1 MGRFRFRRLSRLP
14 SGCCGKCRR
23 MNGLAMTDK
32 KNKEFGARRKLT
44 DDELDQLR
52 RLAGLL
58 NLDQVADYFA
68 ISRDNF
74 SLMRKEDPEILEI
87 YNSGR
92 STTIGK
98 VAQTLVQKALEG
110 DTQSLM
116 FYLKTQGRWT
126 EKLDVEVKGEVTL
139 ASALREMAK
148 TKVIDGD
155 ASEVGQIEEQPT
167 QKALYDQRVKDDGS
181 YTAATM
187 DADAATDR
195 LLKGAKQSVANRRKK
210 AARRA
215 QADDT

>member
-1 MGRFRFRRLSRLP
+1 
-14 SGCCGKCRR
+14 
-23 MNGLAMTDK
+23 MTEK
-32 KNKEFGARRKLT
+32 TNKEFGARRKLT

-58 NLDQVADYFA
+58 NVDQVADYFA

-74 SLMRKEDPEILEI
+74 EKMRKEDPEIMEI
-87 YNSGR
+87 YRQGR
-92 STTIGK
+92 SNTIGR
-98 VAQTLVQKALEG
+98 VAQTLVQKALDG
-110 DTQSLM
+110 DAQSLM

-139 ASALREMAK
+139 ASALREMAQ

-155 ASEVGQIEEQPT
+155 ASEVGRLDEQPKR
-167 QKALYDQRVKDDGS
+167 KALFDQKVKDDGS
-181 YTAATM
+181 YTPATM
-187 DADAATDR
+187 DAEAATDR

>member
-1 MGRFRFRRLSRLP
+1 
-14 SGCCGKCRR
+14 
-23 MNGLAMTDK
+23 MTERK
-32 KNKEFGARRKLT
+32 HKEFGARRKLT

-58 NLDQVADYFA
+58 NVDQVADYFA

-74 SLMRKEDPEILEI
+74 EKMRADDPEIMEI
-87 YNSGR
+87 YKQGR
-92 STTIGK
+92 AGLVGK

-139 ASALREMAK
+139 ASALREMAQ
-148 TKVIDGD
+148 TRVIDGD
-155 ASEVGQIEEQPT
+155 TSEVGQIEQQPT
-167 QKALYDQRVKDDGS
+167 QKAFYDQRVKDGGS
-181 YTAATM
+181 YTPATM
-187 DADAATDR
+187 DTEAATDR

>member
-1 MGRFRFRRLSRLP
+1 
-14 SGCCGKCRR
+14 
-23 MNGLAMTDK
+23 MTERK
-32 KNKEFGARRKLT
+32 HKEFGARRKLT

-68 ISRDNF
+68 ISLDNF
-74 SLMRKEDPEILEI
+74 EKMRKEDPEIMEI
-87 YNSGR
+87 YRQGR
-92 STTIGK
+92 ASTIGR
-98 VAQTLVQKALEG
+98 VAKTLVQKALEG

-126 EKLDVEVKGEVTL
+126 EKLDVEVKGEVSL
-139 ASALREMAK
+139 ASALREMAQ

-155 ASEVGQIEEQPT
+155 ASEVGRLDGKPT
-167 QKALYDQRVKDDGS
+167 QKALYDQRVSDAGTS
-181 YTAATM
+181 TPATM
-187 DADAATDR
+187 DTEAATDR
-195 LLKGAKQSVANRRKK
+195 LVKGAKQSVANRRKK

>member
-1 MGRFRFRRLSRLP
+1 MT
-14 SGCCGKCRR
+14 GK
-23 MNGLAMTDK
+23 T
-32 KNKEFGARRKLT
+32 NKEFGARRKLT

-58 NLDQVADYFA
+58 NVDQVADYFA

-74 SLMRKEDPEILEI
+74 SLMRKEDPEIMQI

-98 VAQTLVQKALEG
+98 VAQTLVQKALDG

-139 ASALREMAK
+139 ASALREMAQ
-148 TKVIDGD
+148 TRVIDGD
-155 ASEVGQIEEQPT
+155 ASEVGRLDEQPT

-181 YTAATM
+181 YTPATM
-187 DADAATDR
+187 DTEAATDR

-215 QADDT
+215 QAEDS

>member
-1 MGRFRFRRLSRLP
+1 
-14 SGCCGKCRR
+14 
-23 MNGLAMTDK
+23 MTERK
-32 KNKEFGARRKLT
+32 HKEFGARRKLT

-58 NLDQVADYFA
+58 NVDQVADYFA

-74 SLMRKEDPEILEI
+74 EKMRADDPEIMEI
-87 YNSGR
+87 YKQGR
-92 STTIGK
+92 AGLVGK

-139 ASALREMAK
+139 ASALREMAQ
-148 TKVIDGD
+148 TKVIEGD
-155 ASEVGQIEEQPT
+155 ASGVGRLEEQPKR
-167 QKALYDQRVKDDGS
+167 KALFDQKVKDDGS
-181 YTAATM
+181 YTPATM
-187 DADAATDR
+187 DAEAATDR

>member
-1 MGRFRFRRLSRLP
+1 M
-14 SGCCGKCRR
+14 
-23 MNGLAMTDK
+23 
-32 KNKEFGARRKLT
+32 
-44 DDELDQLR
+44 
-52 RLAGLL
+52 L
-58 NLDQVADYFA
+58 NVAQVADYFA

-74 SLMRKEDPEILEI
+74 SLMRKEDPEIMQI

-155 ASEVGQIEEQPT
+155 ASEVGQIEEQPKR
-167 QKALYDQRVKDDGS
+167 KALYNQSVKDDGS

-187 DADAATDR
+187 DTEAATDR

>member
-1 MGRFRFRRLSRLP
+1 MT
-14 SGCCGKCRR
+14 GK
-23 MNGLAMTDK
+23 T
-32 KNKEFGARRKLT
+32 NKEFGARRKLT

-68 ISRDNF
+68 ISQDNF
-74 SLMRKEDPEILEI
+74 EKMRKEDPEIMEI
-87 YNSGR
+87 YRQGR
-92 STTIGK
+92 SNTIGR
-98 VAQTLVQKALEG
+98 VAQTLVQKALDG

-139 ASALREMAK
+139 ASALREMAQ
-148 TKVIDGD
+148 TRVIDGD
-155 ASEVGQIEEQPT
+155 ASEVGQIEERPKR
-167 QKALYDQRVKDDGS
+167 KALFDQKVKDDGS
-181 YTAATM
+181 YTSATM
-187 DADAATDR
+187 NTEAATDR

>member
-1 MGRFRFRRLSRLP
+1 MT
-14 SGCCGKCRR
+14 GK
-23 MNGLAMTDK
+23 T
-32 KNKEFGARRKLT
+32 NKEFGARRKLT

-58 NLDQVADYFA
+58 NVDQVADYFA

-74 SLMRKEDPEILEI
+74 EKMRADDPEIMEI
-87 YNSGR
+87 YKQGR
-92 STTIGK
+92 AGLVGK

-139 ASALREMAK
+139 ASALREMAQ
-148 TKVIDGD
+148 TRVIDGD
-155 ASEVGQIEEQPT
+155 ASEVGQIEQQPKR
-167 QKALYDQRVKDDGS
+167 KALFDQKVKDDGS
-181 YTAATM
+181 YTPATM
-187 DADAATDR
+187 DAEAATDR

>member
-1 MGRFRFRRLSRLP
+1 
-14 SGCCGKCRR
+14 
-23 MNGLAMTDK
+23 MTEK
-32 KNKEFGARRKLT
+32 TNKEFGARRKLT

-68 ISRDNF
+68 ISLDNF
-74 SLMRKEDPEILEI
+74 EKMRKEDPEIMEI
-87 YNSGR
+87 YRQGR
-92 STTIGK
+92 SNTIGR
-98 VAQTLVQKALEG
+98 VAQTLVQKALDG
-110 DTQSLM
+110 DAQSLM
-116 FYLKTQGRWT
+116 FYLTTQGRWT

-139 ASALREMAK
+139 ASALREMAQ

-155 ASEVGQIEEQPT
+155 ASEVGRLDEQPKR
-167 QKALYDQRVKDDGS
+167 KALFDQKVKDDGS
-181 YTAATM
+181 YTPATM
-187 DADAATDR
+187 DAEAATDR

>member
-1 MGRFRFRRLSRLP
+1 
-14 SGCCGKCRR
+14 
-23 MNGLAMTDK
+23 MTERK
-32 KNKEFGARRKLT
+32 HKEFGARRKLT

-68 ISRDNF
+68 ISLDNF
-74 SLMRKEDPEILEI
+74 EKMRKEDPEIMEI
-87 YNSGR
+87 YKQGR
-92 STTIGK
+92 AGLVGK

-139 ASALREMAK
+139 ASALREMAQ
-148 TKVIDGD
+148 TKVIEGD
-155 ASEVGQIEEQPT
+155 ASEVGRLEEQPKR
-167 QKALYDQRVKDDGS
+167 KALFDQKVKDDGS
-181 YTAATM
+181 YTPATM
-187 DADAATDR
+187 DTEAATDR

>member
-1 MGRFRFRRLSRLP
+1 MT
-14 SGCCGKCRR
+14 GK
-23 MNGLAMTDK
+23 T
-32 KNKEFGARRKLT
+32 NKEFGARRKLT

-58 NLDQVADYFA
+58 NVDQVADYFA

-74 SLMRKEDPEILEI
+74 SLMRKEDPEIMQI

-139 ASALREMAK
+139 ASALREMAQ
-148 TKVIDGD
+148 TRVINGD

-181 YTAATM
+181 YTPATM
-187 DADAATDR
+187 DTEAATDR

-215 QADDT
+215 QAEDS

>member
-1 MGRFRFRRLSRLP
+1 
-14 SGCCGKCRR
+14 
-23 MNGLAMTDK
+23 MNGRAMSDK
-32 KNKEFGARRKLT
+32 GNKEFGARRKLT
-44 DDELDQLR
+44 ADEIDQLR

-58 NLDQVADYFA
+58 NVDQVAAYFG
-68 ISRDNF
+68 ISKDNF
-74 SLMRKEDPEILEI
+74 GAMCREDPEIMDV
-87 YNSGR
+87 YQQGR
-92 STTIGK
+92 ARTIGR
-98 VAQTLVQKALEG
+98 VAQTLVQKALDG

-148 TKVIDGD
+148 TKVIDGES
-155 ASEVGQIEEQPT
+155 SEVGQIEEQPKR
-167 QKALYDQRVKDDGS
+167 KAPFIQSVRDDGS
-181 YTAATM
+181 SSPATL
-187 DADAATDR
+187 DTEAATDR

>member
-1 MGRFRFRRLSRLP
+1 
-14 SGCCGKCRR
+14 
-23 MNGLAMTDK
+23 MTVK
-32 KNKEFGARRKLT
+32 TNKEFGARRKLT
-44 DDELDQLR
+44 VEELDQLR

-74 SLMRKEDPEILEI
+74 TVMRKEDPEILEI

-98 VAQTLVQKALEG
+98 VAQTLVQKALDG

-139 ASALREMAK
+139 ASALREMAQ
-148 TKVIDGD
+148 TRVIEGESSDVGRLD
-155 ASEVGQIEEQPT
+155 ASPAPKSIT
-167 QKALYDQRVKDDGS
+167 HQRVAGNGGS
-181 YTAATM
+181 SSATM
-187 DADAATDR
+187 DAETAADR
-195 LLKGAKQSVANRRKK
+195 LVKGAKQSAASRRKH
-210 AARRA
+210 AARREKRK
-215 QADDT
+215 DG

>member
-1 MGRFRFRRLSRLP
+1 
-14 SGCCGKCRR
+14 
-23 MNGLAMTDK
+23 MTERK
-32 KNKEFGARRKLT
+32 HKEFGARRKLT

-58 NLDQVADYFA
+58 NINQVAAYFR
-68 ISRDNF
+68 ISQANF
-74 SLMRKEDPEILEI
+74 DAMCREDPEIMEI
-87 YNSGR
+87 YQEGR
-92 STTIGK
+92 SNTIGR
-98 VAQTLVQKALEG
+98 VAQTLVQKALDG

-139 ASALREMAK
+139 ASALREMAQ

-155 ASEVGQIEEQPT
+155 ASEVGRLEEQPKR
-167 QKALYDQRVKDDGS
+167 KALYDQKVKDDGS
-181 YTAATM
+181 YTPATM
-187 DADAATDR
+187 DTEAATDR

>member
-1 MGRFRFRRLSRLP
+1 M
-14 SGCCGKCRR
+14 CR
-23 MNGLAMTDK
+23 
-32 KNKEFGARRKLT
+32 
-44 DDELDQLR
+44 
-52 RLAGLL
+52 
-58 NLDQVADYFA
+58 
-68 ISRDNF
+68 
-74 SLMRKEDPEILEI
+74 EDPEIM
-87 YNSGR
+87 YVYQQGR
-92 STTIGK
+92 AGTIGR
-98 VAQTLVQKALEG
+98 VAQTLVQKALDG

-155 ASEVGQIEEQPT
+155 SSEVGQIEEQPKR
-167 QKALYDQRVKDDGS
+167 KAPFIQSVRDEGS
-181 YTAATM
+181 SSPATL
-187 DADAATDR
+187 DTEAATDR

>member
-1 MGRFRFRRLSRLP
+1 M
-14 SGCCGKCRR
+14 
-23 MNGLAMTDK
+23 
-32 KNKEFGARRKLT
+32 
-44 DDELDQLR
+44 
-52 RLAGLL
+52 
-58 NLDQVADYFA
+58 
-68 ISRDNF
+68 
-74 SLMRKEDPEILEI
+74 
-87 YNSGR
+87 
-92 STTIGK
+92 
-98 VAQTLVQKALEG
+98 QKALEG

-155 ASEVGQIEEQPT
+155 ASEVGQIEQQPT
-167 QKALYDQRVKDDGS
+167 QKALYDQMVKDDGS

-187 DADAATDR
+187 DTEAATDR

-215 QADDT
+215 QAEDT

>member
-1 MGRFRFRRLSRLP
+1 MT
-14 SGCCGKCRR
+14 GK
-23 MNGLAMTDK
+23 T
-32 KNKEFGARRKLT
+32 NKEFGARRKLT

-58 NLDQVADYFA
+58 NVDQVADYFA

-74 SLMRKEDPEILEI
+74 SLMRKEDPEIMQI

-98 VAQTLVQKALEG
+98 VAQTLVQKALDG

-139 ASALREMAK
+139 ASALREMAQ
-148 TKVIDGD
+148 TRVIDGD
-155 ASEVGQIEEQPT
+155 ASTVGRLDEQPT

-181 YTAATM
+181 YTPATM
-187 DADAATDR
+187 DTEAATDR

-215 QADDT
+215 QAEDS

>member
-1 MGRFRFRRLSRLP
+1 MT
-14 SGCCGKCRR
+14 GK
-23 MNGLAMTDK
+23 T
-32 KNKEFGARRKLT
+32 NKEFGARRKLT

-58 NLDQVADYFA
+58 NVDQVADYFA

-74 SLMRKEDPEILEI
+74 EKMRADDPEIMEI
-87 YNSGR
+87 YKKGR
-92 STTIGK
+92 AGLVGK
-98 VAQTLVQKALEG
+98 VAQTLVQKALDG

-155 ASEVGQIEEQPT
+155 ASEVGQIEEQPKR
-167 QKALYDQRVKDDGS
+167 KALYNQSVKDDGS

-187 DADAATDR
+187 DAETATDR
-195 LLKGAKQSVANRRKK
+195 RLKGAKQSVANRRKK

>member
-1 MGRFRFRRLSRLP
+1 
-14 SGCCGKCRR
+14 
-23 MNGLAMTDK
+23 MTDK

-58 NLDQVADYFA
+58 NVDQVADYFA

-74 SLMRKEDPEILEI
+74 SLMRKEDPEIMQI

-155 ASEVGQIEEQPT
+155 ASEVGQIEEQPKR
-167 QKALYDQRVKDDGS
+167 KALYNQSVKDDGS

-187 DADAATDR
+187 DADDAADR
-195 LLKGAKQSVANRRKK
+195 LLSGAKQSAAMRRRH
-210 AARRA
+210 AAKRGKR
-215 QADDT
+215 

>member
-1 MGRFRFRRLSRLP
+1 
-14 SGCCGKCRR
+14 
-23 MNGLAMTDK
+23 MTVK
-32 KNKEFGARRKLT
+32 TNKEFGARRKLT
-44 DDELDQLR
+44 VEELDQLR

-74 SLMRKEDPEILEI
+74 TVMRKEDPEILEI

-98 VAQTLVQKALEG
+98 VAQTLVQKALDG

-139 ASALREMAK
+139 ASALREMAQ
-148 TKVIDGD
+148 TRVIEGESSD
-155 ASEVGQIEEQPT
+155 VGQIDATPAPKT
-167 QKALYDQRVKDDGS
+167 ITHQRVSGNGGS
-181 YTAATM
+181 SSATM
-187 DADAATDR
+187 DAETAADR
-195 LLKGAKQSVANRRKK
+195 LVKGAKQSAASRRKH
-210 AARRA
+210 AARREKRK
-215 QADDT
+215 DG

>member
-1 MGRFRFRRLSRLP
+1 
-14 SGCCGKCRR
+14 
-23 MNGLAMTDK
+23 MTEK
-32 KNKEFGARRKLT
+32 KHKEFGARRKLT

-58 NLDQVADYFA
+58 NISQVAAYFR
-68 ISRDNF
+68 ISQSNF
-74 SLMRKEDPEILEI
+74 DVMCREDPEIMQI
-87 YNSGR
+87 YQEGR
-92 STTIGK
+92 SQTIGR
-98 VAQTLVQKALEG
+98 VAQTLVQKALDG

-139 ASALREMAK
+139 ASALREMAQ
-148 TKVIDGD
+148 TRVIDGD
-155 ASEVGQIEEQPT
+155 ASEVGQIEEQPKR
-167 QKALYDQRVKDDGS
+167 KALYDQKVKDDGS
-181 YTAATM
+181 YAPATM
-187 DADAATDR
+187 DTEAATDR